1 MKAYGTKK
9 QPGAAAAI
17 RQLKLAQSYL
27 RGCLKTIAAMEE
39 LNPARAQEMRRELKH
54 RLLQMLKIIDSGV
67 ITRDN
72 RT

>member
-1 MKAYGTKK
+1 MKSYRKK
-9 QPGAAAAI
+9 TEPAAAAAI
-17 RQLKLAQSYL
+17 RRLKLAQSYL
-27 RGCLKTIAAMEE
+27 RACLEVIAAIEE
-39 LNPARAQEMRRELKH
+39 LDPARAQEMRRKLKH